1 MSRKA
6 LRRSEVLARLEAGL
20 ISRDEALQ
28 GIGVSV
34 RQLRRLL
41 AVFRRKGAEG
51 LNHGNQGRS
60 APNRLTDTRRARIVE
75 LARTRYSGFN
85 DCHLAAMLAEHEGIV
100 VGRETLRTLLRGA
113 GIGPKRRR
121 RPPRHHK
128 RREPSP
134 CRGALVQCDGSEHR
148 WFGAEQPKCVL
159 MAAVDDAD
167 GKPIEAF
174 FAPAETSAAYFRLLD
189 GVLRRRGA
197 PRTLYH
203 DGHSA
208 LVRTDGHWSLE
219 EQLAGKQT
227 PPQVGLALEELGI
240 TQIRSYCPEGRG
252 RIERFFHTAQDRL
265 IAELRLHGITTLEQ
279 GNAYLRDRWLV
290 DYAKRFGFTPAQPG
304 SLYRPTAAARR
315 RKSLSFRYDRVVAR
329 DNTITLGSLVIPIP
343 PGPRR
348 RGYAKANVQARQHL
362 DGTWS
367 VYLHDQCI
375 ATHPV
380 TPFAQPER
388 YRIQTRRRDRRAPSS
403 VLLAYF
409 PDADIKGPR
418 P

>member
-1 MSRKA
+1 M
-6 LRRSEVLARLEAGL
+6 
-20 ISRDEALQ
+20 ISPTEALQ
-28 GIGVSV
+28 AIGVSA

-41 AVFRRKGAEG
+41 GVYRHKGPAG
-51 LNHGNQGRS
+51 LNHGNQGRA
-60 APNRLTDTRRARIVE
+60 APNRLAESRRARIVE
-75 LARTRYSGFN
+75 LARTRYAGFN
-85 DCHLAAMLAEHEGIV
+85 DCHLASMLAEHEGIE
-100 VGRETLRTLLRGA
+100 VGRETLRTVLRSA

-189 GVLRRRGA
+189 GILRRCGA

-208 LVRTDGHWSLE
+208 LVRSDGHWSLE
-219 EQLAGKQT
+219 EQLVGKQT
-227 PPQVGLALEELGI
+227 PPQVGLALDELGI

-265 IAELRLHGITTLEQ
+265 IAELRLQGITTLEQ
-279 GNAYLRDRWLV
+279 GNAYLHDRWLP
-290 DYAKRFGFTPAQPG
+290 DYAKRFGFTPAQHD
-304 SLYRPTAAARR
+304 SLYQPTAPAVR

-329 DNTITLGSLVIPIP
+329 DNTITLGNFVIAIP
-343 PGPRR
+343 PGPQR

-375 ATHPV
+375 ATHPA
-380 TPFAQPER
+380 TPFSQPER
-388 YRIQTRRRDRRAPSS
+388 YRIKNRRRDRRAPSS
-403 VLLAYF
+403 VLVAYF
-409 PDADIKGPR
+409 PDTDNKGPR
-418 P
+418 V